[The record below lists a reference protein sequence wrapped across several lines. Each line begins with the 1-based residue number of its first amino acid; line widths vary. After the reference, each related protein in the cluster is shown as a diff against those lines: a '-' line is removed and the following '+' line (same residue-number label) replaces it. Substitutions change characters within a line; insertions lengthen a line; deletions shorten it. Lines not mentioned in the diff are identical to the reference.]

1 MIAALRAADFFCLP
15 TLSEGLGTSIL
26 EAMAAGLPVVA
37 TRTGGVPE
45 IVEEERTGVL
55 VPPSDP
61 AALSDA
67 MVRVAS
73 DADLRAS
80 MGALGRERAER
91 FSADRTAQLTW
102 DVYRSALVARGR
114 LTV

>member
-1 MIAALRAADFFCLP
+1 MP
-15 TLSEGLGTSIL
+15 SHSEGLGTSIL

-45 IVEEERTGVL
+45 IVEEGRTGIL
-55 VPPSDP
+55 VPASDP
-61 AALSDA
+61 VAFSDA

-73 DADLRAS
+73 RAVLRAS
-80 MGALGRERAER
+80 MGSLGRERAER
-91 FSADRTAQLTW
+91 FSADRTALLTAE
-102 DVYRSALVARGR
+102 VYRSALAARGR